1 MTFII
6 IIILFY
12 YYITL
17 VFTDDRKKSE
27 TNTQNKII
35 TEESLVKCCWQNTK
49 AKTMALLFNKLF
61 ITLLVCVFLSGTHA
75 ARKIAKCVPLVN
87 DHCKDLGYNSTL
99 IPNVK
104 AGIDEL
110 EEAARRISEFS
121 PLFQVDCY
129 RNFKFF
135 ICNMF
140 LPVCHSINGN
150 PTPVYPCR
158 HVCEEARK
166 GCEPLM
172 KKYSFTW
179 PSVLNCEFLT
189 SVEQS
194 NALCGSPPA
203 TQTTV
208 KPQTSLGPTAPPD
221 WVKVVE
227 HFPTGI
233 DVRVLQSKQNLDL
246 IRILFRTEKVTY
258 KSICNRL
265 PKSIYIKDV
274 NDKESCV
281 SRCDSNSPYTKE
293 NKDFATVWVSTWS
306 IICFISTLVTVTTFL
321 VDHKRFKYPERPIIF
336 LSFCYNLYS
345 IGYLI
350 RVFGN
355 YEDIVCENSPQG
367 KHQLIDGMSSS
378 SCAIV
383 FFLLY
388 FFGMASALWWVV
400 LSLTWFLAAA
410 LKWGHEAIEK
420 YSSLFHAVAWTVP
433 TIQTIIALV
442 TRKVDT
448 DMLAGVC
455 FIGATNSENLL
466 MFVALPLLIYLLL
479 GTVFLCMGF
488 VALIRIRKEL
498 QRERNTNKLERLI
511 IRIGIFSVLY
521 SVPAS
526 IVVGCAIHEYNR
538 LKRSEEASSDIL
550 SCLNDPECE
559 NDLKPRTEI
568 FYLRYFM
575 LLVVGVTSG
584 VWIWTSKT
592 FDSWKN
598 FYRRHFPEKQKKRE
612 EEKERLY
619 KNSFAPSVSGTVQQ
633 APPRRRSSN
642 EALNQQYTPT
652 STIASHPAIAIQP
665 GIYAQPATY
674 VQPTNFYFPIQQ
686 HPTAVMQAHN
696 MPVSQAKIVDPGQT
710 RGYTVTPTSNMTS
723 DYEQNDT
730 YSNYSNQQKMHQNGG
745 VVVGGGGVRQ
755 VNYAPSSSS
764 EHYTAS
770 LPRNGRIDPP
780 ASPKSMSSRSHYSNE
795 AKL

>member
-1 MTFII
+1 MLPNVIKLTFALT
-6 IIILFY
+6 LF
-12 YYITL
+12 L
-17 VFTDDRKKSE
+17 V
-27 TNTQNKII
+27 
-35 TEESLVKCCWQNTK
+35 
-49 AKTMALLFNKLF
+49 
-61 ITLLVCVFLSGTHA
+61 GTGG
-75 ARKIAKCVPLVN
+75 ARQRERCVPLIN
-87 DHCKDLGYNSTL
+87 DHCKDLGYNATL

-104 AGIDEL
+104 AGIDKL
-110 EEAARRISEFS
+110 DEAARRISEFS
-121 PLFQVDCY
+121 PLFQVNCY
-129 RNFKFF
+129 ENFKFF

-179 PSVLNCEFLT
+179 PDVLNCEFLASNT
-189 SVEQS
+189 KQ
-194 NALCGSPPA
+194 NALCGSPPPSKP
-203 TQTTV
+203 TRKT
-208 KPQTSLGPTAPPD
+208 PQTEVVPTAPPA

-227 HFPTGI
+227 QFPKGI
-233 DVRVLQSKQNLDL
+233 DVKVLQSKENLAL
-246 IRILFRTEKVTY
+246 ISTLFKTDRVTF
-258 KSICNRL
+258 KSVCKLL
-265 PKSIYIKDV
+265 PNSIYLK
-274 NDKESCV
+274 KTESETCV
-281 SRCDSNSPYTKE
+281 SKCEATSPFTKE
-293 NKDFATVWVSTWS
+293 NKKFASVWVSTWS
-306 IICFISTLVTVTTFL
+306 IICFLSTLVTVTTFL

-355 YEDIVCENSPQG
+355 YENIVCENSPQG
-367 KHQLIDGMSSS
+367 QHALIDGMSST

-400 LSLTWFLAAA
+400 LSVTWFLAAA

-455 FIGATNSENLL
+455 YIGATNSENLL
-466 MFVALPLLIYLLL
+466 MFVALPLLIYLLI
-479 GTVFLCMGF
+479 GTLFLIMGF
-488 VALIRIRKEL
+488 VALIKIRKEL

-526 IVVGCAIHEYNR
+526 IVVGCFIHEYNR
-538 LKRSEEASSDIL
+538 LKRTEQVSQDML
-550 SCLNDPECE
+550 SCLKDPNCE
-559 NDLKPRTEI
+559 KDLKPRTEI

-598 FYRRHFPEKQKKRE
+598 FYRRRFPEKSSKQE

-619 KNSFAPSVSGTVQQ
+619 KNSFAPTTSNLQSAH

-642 EALNQQYTPT
+642 EALNQYTPA
-652 STIASHPAIAIQP
+652 STVASHPAIAIQP
-665 GIYAQPATY
+665 GMYAQPAT
-674 VQPTNFYFPIQQ
+674 NFFFPIQQ
-686 HPTAVMQAHN
+686 HPAVMQAHN
-696 MPVSQAKIVDPGQT
+696 LPVSQAKIVDSSS
-710 RGYTVTPTSNMTS
+710 RGFTVTPSSNMTS
-723 DYEQNDT
+723 DYEHNEVFN
-730 YSNYSNQQKMHQNGG
+730 NYNNKLIQNGHDMMH
-745 VVVGGGGVRQ
+745 RQ
-755 VNYAPSSSS
+755 ANYAPSSSS

-770 LPRNGRIDPP
+770 LPRNGRPLDPP

-795 AKL
+795 AKM

>member
-1 MTFII
+1 MK
-6 IIILFY
+6 
-12 YYITL
+12 TL
-17 VFTDDRKKSE
+17 H
-27 TNTQNKII
+27 
-35 TEESLVKCCWQNTK
+35 
-49 AKTMALLFNKLF
+49 
-61 ITLLVCVFLSGTHA
+61 ITLLLCIFSGCLYLTYG
-75 ARKIAKCVPLVN
+75 ARQIQKCIPLVS
-87 DHCKDLGYNSTL
+87 DHCKDLGYNYTL
-99 IPNVK
+99 IPNAK
-104 AGIDEL
+104 AGIDKI
-110 EEAARRISEFS
+110 EEAVRRISEFS
-121 PLFQVDCY
+121 PMFQVNCY
-129 RNFKFF
+129 QNFKFF

-172 KKYSFTW
+172 KKYKFSW

-189 SVEQS
+189 SVGKTDS
-194 NALCGSPPA
+194 LCGSPPP
-203 TQTTV
+203 TKTTV
-208 KPQTSLGPTAPPD
+208 APRPTIVQPTASSA

-227 HFPTGI
+227 HFPRGI
-233 DVRVLQSKQNLDL
+233 DIKVLQSKENLAL
-246 IRILFRTEKVTY
+246 IRTLFGTEEVTY
-258 KSICNRL
+258 KSVCALVPR
-265 PKSIYIKDV
+265 SIYIKDEV
-274 NDKESCV
+274 TDVESCV
-281 SRCDSNSPYTKE
+281 SRCDSNLPFTKD
-293 NKDFATVWVSTWS
+293 NKEFASVWVSTWS
-306 IICFISTLVTVTTFL
+306 IICFVSTLVTVTTFL

-355 YEDIVCENSPQG
+355 YEDIVCENS
-367 KHQLIDGMSSS
+367 KHGSHRLIDGMSSS

-388 FFGMASALWWVV
+388 YFGMASALWWVV

-433 TIQTIIALV
+433 AIQTIIALV
-442 TRKVDT
+442 KRKVDT

-455 FIGATNSENLL
+455 FIGATSSENLL
-466 MFVALPLLIYLLL
+466 MFVALPLLMYLVL
-479 GTVFLCMGF
+479 GTLFLCLGF

-526 IVVGCAIHEYNR
+526 IVVGCTIHEYNR
-538 LKRSEEASSDIL
+538 LKRSEEASRDIL
-550 SCLNDPECE
+550 TCLNDPACE
-559 NDLKPRTEI
+559 QELQTRTEI

-598 FYRRHFPEKQKKRE
+598 FYRRHFPGRGNPTGERKSHK

-619 KNSFAPSVSGTVQQ
+619 KNSFAPSVTAVQQ

-642 EALNQQYTPT
+642 EALNQQYIPKAPV
-652 STIASHPAIAIQP
+652 STIASSHHPSMTMQP
-665 GIYAQPATY
+665 AIYAQPA
-674 VQPTNFYFPIQQ
+674 TNFYFPIQQ
-686 HPTAVMQAHN
+686 HPATVMQAHN
-696 MPVSQAKIVDPGQT
+696 MPVSQASIIDSVSQPQ

-723 DYEQNDT
+723 DYEDSAAAF
-730 YSNYSNQQKMHQNGG
+730 SNYNNKIMSHQNGG
-745 VVVGGGGVRQ
+745 AVHAPLSHRQ

-764 EHYTAS
+764 EQHYSVAS

-780 ASPKSMSSRSHYSNE
+780 ASPKSVSSRSHYSNE

>member
-1 MTFII
+1 MLPNVIKLTFA
-6 IIILFY
+6 LTFF
-12 YYITL
+12 L
-17 VFTDDRKKSE
+17 V
-27 TNTQNKII
+27 
-35 TEESLVKCCWQNTK
+35 
-49 AKTMALLFNKLF
+49 
-61 ITLLVCVFLSGTHA
+61 GTGG
-75 ARKIAKCVPLVN
+75 ARQRERCVPLIN
-87 DHCKDLGYNSTL
+87 DHCKDLGYNATL

-104 AGIDEL
+104 AGIDKL
-110 EEAARRISEFS
+110 DEAARRISEFS
-121 PLFQVDCY
+121 PLFQVNCY
-129 RNFKFF
+129 ENFKFF

-179 PSVLNCEFLT
+179 PDVLNCEFLASNT
-189 SVEQS
+189 KQ
-194 NALCGSPPA
+194 NALCGSPPPSKP
-203 TQTTV
+203 TRKT
-208 KPQTSLGPTAPPD
+208 PQTEVVPTAPPA

-227 HFPTGI
+227 QFP
-233 DVRVLQSKQNLDL
+233 K
-246 IRILFRTEKVTY
+246 
-258 KSICNRL
+258 
-265 PKSIYIKDV
+265 
-274 NDKESCV
+274 
-281 SRCDSNSPYTKE
+281 
-293 NKDFATVWVSTWS
+293 
-306 IICFISTLVTVTTFL
+306 

-355 YEDIVCENSPQG
+355 YENIVCENSPQG
-367 KHQLIDGMSSS
+367 QHALIDGMSST

-400 LSLTWFLAAA
+400 LSVTWFLAAA

-455 FIGATNSENLL
+455 YIGATNSENLL
-466 MFVALPLLIYLLL
+466 MFVALPLLIYLLI
-479 GTVFLCMGF
+479 GTLFLIMGF
-488 VALIRIRKEL
+488 VALIKIRKEL

-526 IVVGCAIHEYNR
+526 IVVGCFIHEYNR
-538 LKRSEEASSDIL
+538 LKRTEQVSQDML
-550 SCLNDPECE
+550 SCLKDPNCE
-559 NDLKPRTEI
+559 KDLKPRTEI

-598 FYRRHFPEKQKKRE
+598 FYRRRFPEKSSKQE

-619 KNSFAPSVSGTVQQ
+619 KNSFAPTTSNLQSAH

-642 EALNQQYTPT
+642 EALNQYTPA
-652 STIASHPAIAIQP
+652 STVASHPAIAIQP
-665 GIYAQPATY
+665 GMYAQPAT
-674 VQPTNFYFPIQQ
+674 NFFFPIQQ
-686 HPTAVMQAHN
+686 HPAVMQAHN
-696 MPVSQAKIVDPGQT
+696 LPVSQAKIVDSSS
-710 RGYTVTPTSNMTS
+710 RGFTVTPSSNMTS
-723 DYEQNDT
+723 DYEHNEVFN
-730 YSNYSNQQKMHQNGG
+730 NYENKLIQNGHDMMH
-745 VVVGGGGVRQ
+745 RQ
-755 VNYAPSSSS
+755 ANYAPSSSS

-770 LPRNGRIDPP
+770 LPRNGRPLDPP

-795 AKL
+795 AKM

>member
-1 MTFII
+1 
-6 IIILFY
+6 
-12 YYITL
+12 
-17 VFTDDRKKSE
+17 
-27 TNTQNKII
+27 
-35 TEESLVKCCWQNTK
+35 
-49 AKTMALLFNKLF
+49 MALLFNNHANKNKLL
-61 ITLLVCVFLSGTHA
+61 ITLLLSLFLSVTRS
-75 ARKIAKCVPLVN
+75 ARQVQRCVTLVN

-110 EEAARRISEFS
+110 DEAARRISEFS
-121 PLFQVDCY
+121 PLFQVNCY

-189 SVEQS
+189 SVGKS
-194 NALCGSPPA
+194 NSLCGSPPA
-203 TQTTV
+203 TKTTV
-208 KPQTSLGPTAPPD
+208 EPQQTDIAPTSISP

-227 HFPTGI
+227 HFPRGI
-233 DVRVLQSKQNLDL
+233 DVKVLQSKENLAL
-246 IRILFRTEKVTY
+246 IRAVFRTDKVTF
-258 KSICNRL
+258 KSVCKLL
-265 PKSIYIKDV
+265 PQSIYIKDV

-281 SRCDSNSPYTKE
+281 SKCDSNTPFTKE
-293 NKDFATVWVSTWS
+293 NKDFASVWVSTWS
-306 IICFISTLVTVTTFL
+306 IICFVSTLVTVTTFL

-355 YEDIVCENSPQG
+355 YENIVCENSPQG
-367 KHQLIDGMSSS
+367 QHRLIDGMSSS

-455 FIGATNSENLL
+455 FIGATSSENLL

-479 GTVFLCMGF
+479 GTLFLCMGF
-488 VALIRIRKEL
+488 IALIRIRKEL

-538 LKRSEEASSDIL
+538 LKRSEQASRDIL
-550 SCLNDPECE
+550 SCLKDPECE
-559 NDLKPRTEI
+559 NDLKARTEL

-598 FYRRHFPEKQKKRE
+598 FYRRHFPKKEHKRK

-619 KNSFAPSVSGTVQQ
+619 KNSFAPSASGGIQQ

-642 EALNQQYTPT
+642 EALNQQQYMPA
-652 STIASHPAIAIQP
+652 STIASQQAIAIQP
-665 GIYAQPATY
+665 GIYAQPPIYA
-674 VQPTNFYFPIQQ
+674 QPATNFYFPVQQ
-686 HPTAVMQAHN
+686 HPAAVMQAHN
-696 MPVSQAKIVDPGQT
+696 MHVSQATIVDSMPP
-710 RGYTVTPTSNMTS
+710 RGYTVTPTSNVTS

-730 YSNYSNQQKMHQNGG
+730 YNNYSTQMVHQNG
-745 VVVGGGGVRQ
+745 VRK

-780 ASPKSMSSRSHYSNE
+780 ASPKSLSSRSHYSNE